1 MNFAKVFT
9 RIVFMIKREKY
20 IAQIRPFYES
30 DLIKIITGIRR
41 CGKSVVL
48 EQVKEE
54 LSSQNKKILYL
65 NFEERAVFSKIT
77 NDGELCQFVENEISK
92 NPNEKLYV
100 FLDEVQTVKNWN
112 LACKSLRL
120 KNISLF
126 ITGSNSKLLSKEF
139 TKELSGRYVS
149 FQIHTFV
156 YKEICEYATQLGK
169 KISVN
174 DYLIYGGFPKR
185 LEFSDNESM
194 LRYLNDLD
202 QTIVLNDIIN
212 RYKIR
217 KDEIFRKLADFVL
230 VSNSRIF
237 SSNSVFNYLK
247 SQKIECSIN
256 TVMKYLYYLEEAYV
270 ITKIPQY
277 STKAKKR
284 LDFYAKLYDEDVA
297 FNSIRQTNGRFDLTH
312 NLENV
317 VYNELVFMGY
327 NLNVYNV
334 NGKEIDFLA
343 AKNGKEYLVQVAY
356 SVVDEKAYEREFAP
370 FAITDN
376 SRKKILITNDENDFS
391 TSTVKHIKLKDFL
404 MMEELKE

>member
-1 MNFAKVFT
+1 
-9 RIVFMIKREKY
+9 MINRERY
-20 IAQIRPFYES
+20 IEKIRPFYES
-30 DLIKIITGIRR
+30 DLIKVITGIRR

-48 EQVKEE
+48 EQVKNEIAT
-54 LSSQNKKILYL
+54 QGKKIIHL
-65 NFEERAVFSKIT
+65 NFELRSVSSKIT
-77 NDGELCQFVENEISK
+77 DDGELINYIE
-92 NPNEKLYV
+92 EKIKTSPDEKWYI

-120 KNISLF
+120 ENTSIF

-149 FQIHTFV
+149 FSIRPFV
-156 YKEICEYATQLGK
+156 YKEIQEYAAELGK
-169 KISVN
+169 EVSVN

-185 LEFSDNESM
+185 FEFPDEGSM
-194 LRYLNDLD
+194 LRYPNDLD

-217 KDEIFRKLADFVL
+217 KEEIFTKLVDFVL
-230 VSNSRIF
+230 VSNARIF
-237 SSNSVFNYLK
+237 SSNSVHNYLK
-247 SQKIECSIN
+247 AQKIECSVN
-256 TVMKYLYYLEEAYV
+256 TVMKYLDYLEEAYV
-270 ITKIPQY
+270 IRKIPQY

-284 LDFYAKLYDEDVA
+284 LDFYTKLYDEDVA

-327 NLNVYNV
+327 SLNVLNID
-334 NGKEIDFLA
+334 GKEIDFLA
-343 AKNGKEYLVQVAY
+343 AKNNMEYLVQVAY
-356 SVVDEKAYEREFAP
+356 SVAEDSTYEREFAP
-370 FAITDN
+370 FASADN

-391 TSTVKHIKLKDFL
+391 TSTVQHIRLKDFL
-404 MMEELKE
+404 LMKDLEG

>member
-1 MNFAKVFT
+1 
-9 RIVFMIKREKY
+9 MIKREKY

-54 LSSQNKKILYL
+54 LLSQGKKILYL

-77 NDGELCQFVENEISK
+77 NDEELCSCVETEISK
-92 NPNEKLYV
+92 NPNEKFYV
-100 FLDEVQTVKNWN
+100 FLDEIQTVKNWN
-112 LACKSLRL
+112 FACKSLRL

-139 TKELSGRYVS
+139 TKELSGRYVL
-149 FQIHTFV
+149 FQIRPFV
-156 YKEICEYATQLGK
+156 YKEICEYAVQLGREF
-169 KISVN
+169 SVN

-185 LEFSDNESM
+185 LEFSDSQSM

-256 TVMKYLYYLEEAYV
+256 TVMKYLDYLEEAYV

-277 STKAKKR
+277 SSKAKKR
-284 LDFYAKLYDEDVA
+284 LDFYSKIYDEDVA
-297 FNSIRQTNGRFDLTH
+297 FNSIRQINGRFDLTH

-317 VYNELVFMGY
+317 VYNELIFMGY

-391 TSTVKHIKLKDFL
+391 TSTVEHIKLKDFL
-404 MMEELKE
+404 MMEDLES

>member
-1 MNFAKVFT
+1 
-9 RIVFMIKREKY
+9 MINRERY
-20 IAQIRPFYES
+20 IEKIRPFYES
-30 DLIKIITGIRR
+30 DLIKVITGIRR

-48 EQVKEE
+48 EQVKNE
-54 LSSQNKKILYL
+54 LAAQEKNIIHL
-65 NFEERAVFSKIT
+65 NFELRSVSTKIQ
-77 NDGELCQFVENEISK
+77 NDEELINYIE
-92 NPNEKLYV
+92 EKIKTSPDEKWYV

-120 KNISLF
+120 ENTSIF

-149 FQIHTFV
+149 FTIRPFI
-156 YKEICEYATQLGK
+156 YKEIQEYAAELGK
-169 KISVN
+169 EVSIN

-185 LEFSDNESM
+185 FEFPDNESM

-217 KDEIFRKLADFVL
+217 KEEIFTKLVDFVL
-230 VSNSRIF
+230 VSNARIF
-237 SSNSVFNYLK
+237 SSNSVHNYLK
-247 SQKIECSIN
+247 SQKIECSVN
-256 TVMKYLYYLEEAYV
+256 TVMKYLDYLEEAYV
-270 ITKIPQY
+270 IRKIPQY

-284 LDFYAKLYDEDVA
+284 LDFYTKLYDEDVA

-327 NLNVYNV
+327 SLNVLNID
-334 NGKEIDFLA
+334 GKEIDFLA
-343 AKNGKEYLVQVAY
+343 SKNNKEYLVQVAY
-356 SVVDEKAYEREFAP
+356 SVAEDSTYEREFAP
-370 FAITDN
+370 FAATDN

-391 TSTVKHIKLKDFL
+391 TSTVQHIRLKDFL
-404 MMEELKE
+404 LMKDLEG